1 MTQLC
6 QLAENS
12 NYQSFPLLF
21 VKDQNFLRMIN
32 GLVEN
37 ATLSSAKFA
46 LFWVGFFFF
55 FSFLYFSFFF

>member
-1 MTQLC
+1 
-6 QLAENS
+6 
-12 NYQSFPLLF
+12 
-21 VKDQNFLRMIN
+21 MIN

-55 FSFLYFSFFF
+55 LLFSLFFFFLLTVLPHNL